1 MSEKELDFESNQLL
15 ITKIDLSGE
24 FTYCNHNFIEL
35 IGHTEKELLGQRL
48 QFVSHD
54 DMPHGIDHLMWKTL
68 KQKREFNFFIKLK
81 TKQNNICWAFAN
93 ARPFYN
99 VTGGVSG
106 YTCSL
111 RAPNP
116 AATMM
121 FAMYY
126 EQMSEI
132 ENKQKTD
139 TVAQQSLELLNE
151 LLSATG
157 DDYEASFFKLQFS

>member
-1 MSEKELDFESNQLL
+1 MSEKELDFKSNQLL
-15 ITKIDLSGE
+15 ITKTDLNGK
-24 FTYCNHNFIEL
+24 FTYCNHDFIQL
-35 IGHTEKELLGQRL
+35 IGFTERELLGQRF
-48 QFVSHD
+48 QSVCHY

-81 TKQNNICWAFAN
+81 TKQNNSCWAFAN
-93 ARPFYN
+93 ATPFYN
-99 VTGGVSG
+99 VAGGLSG

-126 EQMSEI
+126 EQMLEM

-139 TVAQQSLELLNE
+139 AVAQQSLELLTE

-157 DDYEASFFKLQFS
+157 DDYEASVFKLQFS